1 MTPRGPAVI
10 PLEFISSNSRI
21 GSFKLSRFAFFS
33 PPSIILAHNPDRTVS
48 YLSLSLSEENASF
61 NCWLMALLSLARMR
75 EFLFS
80 CRVDDDDDDD
90 EDDECRMNDGIAD
103 DDDDGVT
110 NASI

>member
-1 MTPRGPAVI
+1 
-10 PLEFISSNSRI
+10 
-21 GSFKLSRFAFFS
+21 
-33 PPSIILAHNPDRTVS
+33 
-48 YLSLSLSEENASF
+48 
-61 NCWLMALLSLARMR
+61 MALLSLARMR